1 MIHQLSAAEHLW
13 EHQLVGKEVS
23 DNGVVL
29 LTLQGAQAIR
39 QGLEP
44 VCGQWMTGRDAP
56 LVLWKWR
63 SAHSHVLTGLI
74 ASEGSACYRQEES
87 NPLAVCTS
95 TFTVLPSQHQSS
107 SEDFV
112 KF

>member
-1 MIHQLSAAEHLW
+1 MFNVQKMSWRNSQVIHQLSAAEHLW

-44 VCGQWMTGRDAP
+44 VCG
-56 LVLWKWR
+56 
-63 SAHSHVLTGLI
+63 
-74 ASEGSACYRQEES
+74 
-87 NPLAVCTS
+87 
-95 TFTVLPSQHQSS
+95 
-107 SEDFV
+107 
-112 KF
+112 